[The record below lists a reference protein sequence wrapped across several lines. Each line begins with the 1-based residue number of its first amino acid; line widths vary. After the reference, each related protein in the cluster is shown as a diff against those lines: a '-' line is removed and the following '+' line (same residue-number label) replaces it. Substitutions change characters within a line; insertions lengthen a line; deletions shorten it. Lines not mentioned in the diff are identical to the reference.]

1 MKYQIFGEKKVS
13 NLPWQDRPE
22 GCMDVVWR
30 YKNNPIINRDIIA
43 CSNSVFNSAAVSFGD
58 GFAGVFRVDNKA
70 RNMELHA
77 GFSKDGIHWDIDEN
91 RIEFETDIEEMK
103 EFTELICKDKLTHL
117 FLNHPRFVDEK
128 TENETREKCEQA
140 GFSGSQKLHLQTNK
154 SYKFDKK

>member
-103 EFTELICKDKLTHL
+103 EFIYGYDPRVTFIDDRYYLTWCSQ
-117 FLNHPRFVDEK
+117 P
-128 TENETREKCEQA
+128 QA
-140 GFSGSQKLHLQTNK
+140 LC
-154 SYKFDKK
+154 